1 MGKEQDTKLLDSL
14 ISTGAVFS
22 AGEDEKRF
30 VSALASEINSLILS
44 DFEKLVQL
52 LYRLDINEYKLKEA
66 LKEQRN
72 DEAGMIIARMI
83 VERQLQKIR
92 SRQQFRSDDTIADDE
107 KW

>member
-1 MGKEQDTKLLDSL
+1 LSKEQDTKLLDSL
-14 ISTGAVFS
+14 ISEGSVYA
-22 AGEDEKRF
+22 AGNDEKIF
-30 VSALASEINSLILS
+30 VVALASEINSLILS

-52 LYRLDINEYKLKEA
+52 LYRLDINEHKLKQT
-66 LKEQRN
+66 LKEQDN
-72 DEAGMIIARMI
+72 DEAGMIIALMI